1 MNDAAIRVRGLRKT
15 YGGTAAVAGLDLDVR
30 RGETLAVL
38 GPNGAGKSTTVQIL
52 SAQLPRDGGDVAVL
66 GTDPAK
72 ADRRFRARL
81 GIVSQTANDLLELT
95 VGEVVRHFA
104 RYYPDPRDPGRVIAE
119 VGLTRQSRQKVRE
132 LSGGQRRRV
141 DVALGV
147 VGNPELLFLDE
158 PTTGFDPEARRQ
170 FWDLVRSLAADGT
183 TILLTTH
190 YLDEAAALADRIA
203 VIADGR
209 IRASGTVADL
219 VDDREVTVAWRD
231 GEKTTDAPTALI
243 AELGAAYA
251 GEVPGLTVTRPSLED
266 AYLRLTGEEAAA

>member
-1 MNDAAIRVRGLRKT
+1 MNDAAIRVRDLRKT
-15 YGGTAAVAGLDLDVR
+15 YGGTTAVAGLDLDVH
-30 RGETLAVL
+30 RGETLALL

-52 SAQLPRDGGDVAVL
+52 SAQLPRDGGAVTVL

-72 ADRRFRARL
+72 ADRRFRSRL

-104 RYYPDPRDPGRVIAE
+104 AYYPHPRDPEQVIAE
-119 VGLTRQSRQKVRE
+119 VGLTGQAKQKIRQ

-147 VGNPELLFLDE
+147 VGNPEVLFLDE
-158 PTTGFDPEARRQ
+158 PTTGFDPEARRR
-170 FWDLVRSLAADGT
+170 FWGLIRSLAADGA

-190 YLDEAAALADRIA
+190 YLDEAEALADRIA
-203 VIADGR
+203 VIAGGR

-219 VDDREVTVAWRD
+219 VDDREVTVAWE
-231 GEKTTDAPTALI
+231 GGSKTTDTPTALI
-243 AELGAAYA
+243 AELGAGHA

-266 AYLRLTGEEAAA
+266 AYLRLTGQETAA